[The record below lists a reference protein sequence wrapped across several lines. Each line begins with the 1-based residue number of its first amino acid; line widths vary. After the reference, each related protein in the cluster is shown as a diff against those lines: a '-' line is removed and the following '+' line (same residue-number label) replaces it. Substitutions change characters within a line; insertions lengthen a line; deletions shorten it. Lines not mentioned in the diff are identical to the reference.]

1 MKSKFYE
8 RTVKRQCVYK
18 GRIIN
23 VENLVVKMPAGN
35 FAQREVVRHPGAV
48 TIIGITKDKKI
59 VLIRQFRKPVEE
71 EIWEIPAGLVKKGE
85 SDRQGAIR
93 EFKEETGYRV
103 RRMRQILSGYVSP
116 GYSSELLKYFLATG
130 LTKAE
135 ANTDEDELIDVFEIP
150 IKQAVKWVKSG
161 KIKDNKTIIGI
172 LLAKDINGSTR

>member
-8 RTVKRQCVYK
+8 RTIKRQSIYK
-18 GRIIN
+18 GRIID

-35 FAQREVVRHPGAV
+35 LVRREVVCHPGAV

-103 RRMRQILSGYVSP
+103 RRMRHILSGYVSP
-116 GYSSELLKYFLATG
+116 GYSSEMLKYFLATG
-130 LTKAE
+130 LTKEKPNTE
-135 ANTDEDELIDVFEIP
+135 ADELIDVFEAP
-150 IKQAVKWVKSG
+150 IKQAVKWVKGG
-161 KIKDNKTIIGI
+161 KIKDNKTIIGV
-172 LLAKDINGSTR
+172 LLADGITR